1 MSSAINIRKVPSTSK
16 TGARLPSAAAA
27 GSVLLMGAAA
37 LLFANDALACRD
49 DDVAHSGHAK
59 QLAVS
64 KTAMSSHAAIGQ
76 KSNGSGVSVD
86 AKTAKTIAIGEAS
99 PLTLSFA
106 AASHEGAKAQVRAPQ
121 GATVTRADGSPVGDI
136 ALTVGKPTT
145 VDLLVTATGD
155 GLQYL
160 DVTTHQ
166 NARSSVRSVALR
178 VGSGEAKLKTAG
190 RVEIDSRGQR
200 MKIMQAETR

>member
-1 MSSAINIRKVPSTSK
+1 MSIVMNTAKNSRTSSTMIRLQRTV
-16 TGARLPSAAAA
+16 AAS
-27 GSVLLMGAAA
+27 SVLLLGAAA
-37 LLFANDALACRD
+37 MLFASDARACRD
-49 DDVAHSGHAK
+49 DDVAHAGHAK

-145 VDLLVTATGD
+145 VDLLVTASGD

-200 MKIMQAETR
+200 VKIMQAETR